1 MAIFLEGQ
9 EEWTTDLLPEL
20 SPQEGKAVIMYSHGF
35 SLRTIAIEVGIS
47 PHTVRVY
54 LSRAKD
60 KFEIHNLFEL
70 RDICMLREALIYSI
84 FRPCNA
90 LEALIYLGGNSWVLE

>member
-70 RDICMLREALIYSI
+70 RDICMLRVNSLILRKMSSSQNWLHDSI
-84 FRPCNA
+84 SPP
-90 LEALIYLGGNSWVLE
+90 VT